1 MKFIDSHAHITPRWF
16 ENPPAIIEEAK
27 KSLTGLVL
35 IGLDPDEYQYL
46 IDLVAAEPEF
56 IRIAFGISPSYVHKQ
71 DPDIFLKS
79 IESMIVEKRV
89 VNAVGE
95 IGLDFYRVRDKSLHD
110 LQEQIFIRGIH
121 LANEHNIP
129 LVIHSRAAE
138 ARSIDLLARHAK
150 TDVLLHCFG
159 DVNHVVSACDNGFY
173 ISIPTA
179 VTYRNEFQK
188 VAQQTPLD
196 RLLIETDSPFLS
208 PIRGKRQN
216 TPMNVEY
223 AAREVAKIKGVSIS
237 DVALTTTKN
246 AQYIFWR
253 PFK

>member
-1 MKFIDSHAHITPRWF
+1 MKFIDSHAHITKRWF
-16 ENPPAIIEEAK
+16 ENPLQIINEAK
-27 KSLTGLVL
+27 TSLTGLVL

-46 IDLVAAEPEF
+46 IDLVAAEPDF
-56 IRIAFGISPSYVHKQ
+56 IRIAFGISPSYAHKQ
-71 DPDIFLKS
+71 DTETFLQA
-79 IESMIVEKRV
+79 IETMILETQA

-110 LQEQIFIRGIH
+110 LQERVFLRGIQ
-121 LANEHNIP
+121 LANEQNLP

-138 ARSIDLLARHAK
+138 ARSIELLARHAE

-159 DVNHVVSACDNGFY
+159 GVNQVASACDNGYY

-179 VTYRNEFQK
+179 VTYRQEFQK

-196 RLLIETDSPFLS
+196 LLLIETDSPFLS

-216 TPMNVEY
+216 TPINVEY
-223 AAREVAKIKGVSIS
+223 AAREVAKIKGVSVS

-246 AQYIFWR
+246 AQTLFWR
-253 PFK
+253 TP